1 MIPKNFTTK
10 SREALETAQITAF
23 ENGNSELHPLH
34 LLTAL
39 FSPADGV
46 VSSICDKL
54 NVNRQNILHGA
65 ETAVE
70 ALPKQGAGGDS
81 LQIALHPATLKILRQ
96 SNKEAKNFGDE
107 YISTE
112 HLLLSLLAIA
122 SAAKDM
128 LERAGIDHD
137 KVLKVLVDIRGSQKV
152 DSPEP
157 EQKYQAL
164 EKYSRN
170 LTELAR
176 QEKLDPVIGRDDEIR
191 RVMQV
196 LSRRTKN
203 NPVLIGEA
211 GTGKTAIVEG
221 LAQRIVQ
228 GDVPE
233 LLRDKEIASLDLGSL
248 VAGSKFR
255 GEFEDRLKAV
265 LKEVEKS
272 DGHIILFIDELHT
285 LVGAG
290 ATEGSSM
297 DAANMLK
304 PALARGELRAIGAT
318 TLKEYQKYIE
328 KDAALERRFQPVLV
342 TEPSIDDAI
351 AIMRGIKDRY
361 ELHHGVRITDPA
373 VVAAVNLSAR
383 YIQDR
388 FLPDKA
394 VDTIDEAASALR
406 MEIDSE
412 PQELDHL
419 KRDIMRLE
427 IEKKALE
434 KEKDRDSL
442 NRRTD
447 LEKELAELKEK
458 YGGLELNWKNEKDI
472 IAEIR
477 TKKKELD
484 ELKQEEE
491 IAVRDGNVER
501 AAQLRHQMIPT
512 IQKSLLASEERLKN
526 LQRDHRFLK
535 EEVTEEDV
543 AKVVSRWTGIPV
555 NKMLRE
561 EAEKLTEMEIELQKR
576 VIGQKEAV
584 QAVANAI
591 RRSRAGIAED
601 NRPIGSFLF
610 LGPTGVGKT
619 ELARALAE
627 FLFNDENAMIRL
639 DMSEYGEKHT
649 VSRMLGSPPGYI
661 GHEEGG
667 QLTEMVRRRPYS
679 VVLLDEIEKAHP
691 DVWNTFLQILDE
703 GRLTDAKGRQVN
715 FKNTVIIMTSNI
727 GSDMILEAGR
737 RLDVIGFEEAD
748 DKKEDSTRNQI
759 LNLLRDYMK
768 PEFLNRLDEIIVFHS
783 LTEKQIIQITEI
795 QLQRIANR
803 LLQQHIKLEI
813 TPAAKKL
820 LAQKGFDPS
829 FGARPLKRIIQR
841 EILDQLALMIIEG
854 KFVTGGELKVD
865 AKKDKLLLKPVPAN
879 HLNTETQI

>member
-10 SREALETAQITAF
+10 SREALESAQVMAF
-23 ENGNSELHPLH
+23 ENGNLELHPLH
-34 LLTAL
+34 LLAAL
-39 FSPADGV
+39 LTPTDGV
-46 VSSICDKL
+46 VSSICGKL
-54 NVNRQNILHGA
+54 DVQRQVLFEQT
-65 ETAVE
+65 ETAVN
-70 ALPKQGAGGDS
+70 ALPKQAGATETAQ
-81 LQIALHPATLKILRQ
+81 LALHQTTLKALR
-96 SNKEAKNFGDE
+96 NADTAAKEFGDE

-112 HLLLSLLAIA
+112 HLLLGLLTVP
-122 SAAKDM
+122 SPAKTL
-128 LERAGIDHD
+128 LENSGISHER
-137 KVLKVLVDIRGSQKV
+137 VMKVLVDIRGSQKV

-196 LSRRTKN
+196 VSRRTKN

-211 GTGKTAIVEG
+211 GTGKTAIAEG
-221 LAQRIVQ
+221 LAQRIVD

-233 LLRDKEIASLDLGSL
+233 LLKDKEIASLDIGSL
-248 VAGSKFR
+248 LAGAKFR

-265 LKEVEKS
+265 LKEVEKA
-272 DGHIILFIDELHT
+272 DGKIILFIDELHT

-290 ATEGSSM
+290 ATDGSSL

-328 KDAALERRFQPVLV
+328 KDAALERRFQPVFV
-342 TEPSIDDAI
+342 AEPSPEDAI

-373 VVAAVNLSAR
+373 VVASVMLTTR

-394 VDTIDEAASALR
+394 IDTIDEAASALR
-406 MEIDSE
+406 MEIDSD
-412 PQELDHL
+412 PQELDRL

-434 KEKDRDSL
+434 KETDRDSIA
-442 NRRTD
+442 RRTD
-447 LEKELAELKEK
+447 IEKELAELKEK
-458 YGGLELNWKNEKDI
+458 YGGLELRWKNEKEI
-472 IAEIR
+472 ITDIR
-477 TKKKELD
+477 TRKQGLD

-491 IAVRDGNVER
+491 IAVRDGDVEK
-501 AAQLRHQMIPT
+501 AAKLRHQQIPEMNKLLKELE
-512 IQKSLLASEERLKN
+512 QKLRG
-526 LQRDHRFLK
+526 LQQDHRFLK
-535 EEVTEEDV
+535 EEVTEEDI
-543 AKVVSRWTGIPV
+543 AKVVARWTGVPAA
-555 NKMLRE
+555 KMLRE
-561 EAEKLTEMEIELQKR
+561 EAEKMVELESELEKR
-576 VIGQKEAV
+576 VIGQTEAV

-591 RRSRAGIAED
+591 RRSRAGIAEE

-627 FLFNDENAMIRL
+627 FMFNDENAMVRL

-667 QLTEMVRRRPYS
+667 QLTELIRRRPYS

-703 GRLTDAKGRQVN
+703 GHLTDSKGRKVN

-727 GSDMILEAGR
+727 GSDMILEAGQ
-737 RLDVIGFEEAD
+737 RLDSIGFAD
-748 DKKEDSTRNQI
+748 GLSATKDDSTRSKI
-759 LNLLRDYMK
+759 LNLLKDYLK
-768 PEFLNRLDEIIVFHS
+768 PEFLNRLDEVIVFKS
-783 LTEKQIIQITEI
+783 LTEKHIISIADI
-795 QLQRIANR
+795 QLQRVAKR
-803 LLQQHIKLEI
+803 LAGQHIELEV
-813 TPAAKKL
+813 TAAAKKL
-820 LAQKGFDPS
+820 LAKRGYDPA
-829 FGARPLKRIIQR
+829 FGARPLKRVIQH
-841 EILDQLALMIIEG
+841 EILDPLARQIIAG
-854 KFVTGGELKVD
+854 KFSEGGKIKIDVKAGELKISIV
-865 AKKDKLLLKPVPAN
+865 
-879 HLNTETQI
+879 